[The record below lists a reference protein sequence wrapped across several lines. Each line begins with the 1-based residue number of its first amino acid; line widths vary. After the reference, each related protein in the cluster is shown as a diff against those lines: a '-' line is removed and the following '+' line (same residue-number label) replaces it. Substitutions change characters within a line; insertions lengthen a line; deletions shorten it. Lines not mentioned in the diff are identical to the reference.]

1 MSIVIAHDK
10 RKEEILEKALD
21 IFVEEGFENVTYQ
34 KIADRC
40 GITRTTLYIYFHDK
54 REIFLAS
61 IRQLTLATEASLKKI
76 AADKTL
82 GSVEKLRRILWDIM
96 DTCVVHRKLFAIL
109 QPYLLGL
116 QKEGKDPNER
126 VRRRVLRARHILS
139 AIVIEGQ
146 NRGEIRPIKVHEVN
160 EMLYALIEA
169 AIFRLAVLGRSD
181 LTEMR
186 SVIDATLACLEVE

>member
-21 IFVEEGFENVTYQ
+21 IFIEEGFENVTFQ

-61 IRQLTLATEASLKKI
+61 IRQLTLTIEGRLKQI
-76 AADKTL
+76 VADESL
-82 GSVEKLRRILWDIM
+82 GSIEKLRRTMGDII
-96 DTCVVHRKLFAIL
+96 DTCVVHRKLFTVL
-109 QPYLLGL
+109 LPYLQGL
-116 QKEGKDPNER
+116 QKAGKDPNER

-146 NRGEIRPIKVHEVN
+146 NRGEIRPVKVHEVN
-160 EMLYALIEA
+160 EMFYAFIEA
-169 AIFRLAVLGRSD
+169 VIFRLAVLCQRD
-181 LTEMR
+181 LSEMLP
-186 SVIDATLACLEVE
+186 VVDAAISCLKAT

>member
-10 RKEEILEKALD
+10 RKGEILEKALD
-21 IFVEEGFENVTYQ
+21 IFLEEGFDNVTYQ

-54 REIFLAS
+54 REIFQAS
-61 IRQLTLATEASLKKI
+61 IRQLTLAIEGRLKEI
-76 AADKTL
+76 VADESL
-82 GSVEKLRRILWDIM
+82 GSMEKLRRTLYDII
-96 DTCVVHRKLFAIL
+96 DTCVAHRKLFAVL
-109 QPYLLGL
+109 LPYLQGL
-116 QKEGKDPNER
+116 QKAGKDINER
-126 VRRRVLRARHILS
+126 VRRRVLRVRHILS

-169 AIFRLAVLGRSD
+169 AIFRLSVLCQSS
-181 LTEMR
+181 LSEMHA
-186 SVIDATLACLEVE
+186 VIDAALSCLGET